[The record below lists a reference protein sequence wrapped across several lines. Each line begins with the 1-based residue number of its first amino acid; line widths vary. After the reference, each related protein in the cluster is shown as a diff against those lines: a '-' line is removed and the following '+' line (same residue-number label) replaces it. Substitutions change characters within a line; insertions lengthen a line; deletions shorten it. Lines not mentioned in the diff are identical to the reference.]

1 MPASVLYVI
10 DQATAKPRPLRLATA
25 SGVLSVDASGHTIPV
40 SGTFFQATQPVSA
53 ASLPLPSGAST
64 AANQATGNSAL
75 ADIKTAVEGTLAISA
90 TSLPL
95 PTGAATE
102 ASLSGLATQ
111 ATLANVKSDTAI
123 LAACENGGN
132 AIQVDIQADA
142 TGLANQTKQDDIKTA
157 IDNVD
162 TTLSGTLTTTSAVSK
177 NFASLSNAVSASA
190 GDFSSSHDISNY
202 RFLVIAGTSS
212 ASDNIELHVS
222 NDNSTFYKHGEKQ
235 AYPMSDGSFSISM
248 DNAPFKY
255 YKLKYV
261 AAGTYTAVG
270 FASN

>member
-40 SGTFFQATQPVSA
+40 SGTFYQATQPISA
-53 ASLPLPSGAST
+53 A
-64 AANQATGNSAL
+64 
-75 ADIKTAVEGTLAISA
+75 
-90 TSLPL
+90 SLPL

-102 ASLSGLATQ
+102 ASLAGLATQ
-111 ATLANVKSDTAI
+111 ATLANVKSDTGI

-132 AIQVDIQADA
+132 AIQVDITADA
-142 TGLANQTKQDDIKTA
+142 VGLANQTKQDLIKTA

-177 NFASLSNAVSASA
+177 AFATLSNAVSASA
-190 GDFSSSHDISNY
+190 GDFSSSHNISDY
-202 RFLVIAGTSS
+202 RYVHIAGTST
-212 ASDNIELHVS
+212 ATDNIELHVS
-222 NDNSTFYKHGEKQ
+222 NDDSTYYKHAEKQ
-235 AYPMSDGSFSISM
+235 AYPMSDGSFSISL

>member
-40 SGTFFQATQPVSA
+40 SGTFYQATQPISA
-53 ASLPLPSGAST
+53 A
-64 AANQATGNSAL
+64 
-75 ADIKTAVEGTLAISA
+75 
-90 TSLPL
+90 SLPL

-102 ASLSGLATQ
+102 ASLAGLATQ
-111 ATLANVKSDTAI
+111 ATLANVKSDTGI

-132 AIQVDIQADA
+132 AIQVDITADA
-142 TGLANQTKQDDIKTA
+142 VGLANQTKQDDIKTA

-177 NFASLSNAVSASA
+177 AFATLSNAVSASA
-190 GDFSSSHDISNY
+190 GDFSSSHNISDY
-202 RFLVIAGTSS
+202 RYVHIAGTSS

-222 NDNSTFYKHGEKQ
+222 NDDTTYYKHAEKQ
-235 AYPMSDGSFSISM
+235 AYPMSDGSFSISL

>member
-1 MPASVLYVI
+1 MPASVLYII
-10 DQATAKPRPLRLATA
+10 DNATAKPRPLRLATA
-25 SGVLSVDASGHTIPV
+25 SGVLSVDASGSTVPV

-64 AANQATGNSAL
+64 AANQATGNTAL
-75 ADIKTAVEGTLAISA
+75 ADIKSAVEGTLAISA
-90 TSLPL
+90 SALPL
-95 PTGAATE
+95 PSGAATSALQTTANTDL
-102 ASLSGLATQ
+102 ASI
-111 ATLANVKSDTAI
+111 KSAV
-123 LAACENGGN
+123 
-132 AIQVDIQADA
+132 Q
-142 TGLANQTKQDDIKTA
+142 
-157 IDNVD
+157 
-162 TTLSGTLTTTSAVSK
+162 GTLTTTSAVSK
-177 NFASLSNAVSASA
+177 NFATLSNAVSASA

-212 ASDNIELHVS
+212 ASDNIELHIS
-222 NDNSTFYKHGEKQ
+222 NDNSTFYKQGEKQ

-261 AAGTYTAVG
+261 SAGTYTAVG

>member
-40 SGTFFQATQPVSA
+40 SGTFYQATQPISA
-53 ASLPLPSGAST
+53 A
-64 AANQATGNSAL
+64 
-75 ADIKTAVEGTLAISA
+75 
-90 TSLPL
+90 SLPL

-102 ASLSGLATQ
+102 ASLAGLATQ
-111 ATLANVKSDTAI
+111 ATLANVKSDTGI

-132 AIQVDIQADA
+132 AIQVDITADA
-142 TGLANQTKQDDIKTA
+142 VGLANQTKQDDIKTA

-177 NFASLSNAVSASA
+177 AFATLSNAVSASA
-190 GDFSSSHDISNY
+190 GDFSSSHNISDY
-202 RFLVIAGTSS
+202 RYVHIAGTST
-212 ASDNIELHVS
+212 ATDNIELHVS
-222 NDNSTFYKHGEKQ
+222 NDDSTYYKHAEKQ
-235 AYPMSDGSFSISM
+235 AYPMSDGSFSISL

>member
-10 DQATAKPRPLRLATA
+10 DQSTNKPRPLKLETT
-25 SGVLSVDASGHTIPV
+25 SGVLSVDGSGSTQPV

-53 ASLPLPSGAST
+53 ASLPLP
-64 AANQATGNSAL
+64 
-75 ADIKTAVEGTLAISA
+75 
-90 TSLPL
+90 
-95 PTGAATE
+95 TGAATE

-111 ATLANVKSDTAI
+111 TTLAGVKTDTAI
-123 LAACENGGN
+123 LAACENGSN

-142 TGLANQTKQDDIKTA
+142 TGIANQTKQDLIKTA

-162 TTLSGTLTTTSAVSK
+162 ATLGGTLTTTSAVSK
-177 NFASLSNAVSASA
+177 AFQSLSSAVSASA

-202 RFLVIAGTSS
+202 RHLNIAGTST

-222 NDNSTFYKHGEKQ
+222 NDNSTYYKLGDKQ
-235 AYPMSDGSFSISM
+235 AFPMGDGSFAISL
-248 DNAPFKY
+248 DSAPFKY

-261 AAGTYTAVG
+261 ASGTYTAVG

>member
-40 SGTFFQATQPVSA
+40 SGTFYQATQPISA
-53 ASLPLPSGAST
+53 A
-64 AANQATGNSAL
+64 
-75 ADIKTAVEGTLAISA
+75 
-90 TSLPL
+90 SLPL

-102 ASLSGLATQ
+102 ASLAGLATQ
-111 ATLANVKSDTAI
+111 ATLANVKSDTGI

-132 AIQVDIQADA
+132 AIQVDITADA
-142 TGLANQTKQDDIKTA
+142 VGLANQTKQDLIKTA

-177 NFASLSNAVSASA
+177 AFATLSNAVSASA
-190 GDFSSSHDISNY
+190 GDFSSSHNISDY
-202 RFLVIAGTSS
+202 RYVHIAGTST
-212 ASDNIELHVS
+212 ATDNIELHVS
-222 NDNSTFYKHGEKQ
+222 NDDTTYYKHAEKQ
-235 AYPMSDGSFSISM
+235 AYPMSDGSFSISL